1 MEEDRREKNPE
12 HQHDLTPY
20 EPKDREISTHIRHIE
35 EELEEEVHLRD
46 YFNVIMRRKWIVA
59 VFFISVVIT
68 VTLITFMTEP
78 VYKSTVTIKID
89 KEPPKVLAFED
100 VYQIER
106 IDADYYE
113 TQYKILSSRNIAKR
127 VIKKLHLDR
136 HKEFIGDGKGFSLS
150 SILSSMIGFLKS
162 GKGKVSTP
170 IYEDGVRT
178 DLIDAFLERV
188 EVQPVKKSQL
198 VRVSFKSHDPDLA
211 KKVANTIA
219 DTYIEFNLDSK
230 VEATKQARQWLEK
243 QIEVIRAKVE
253 ESEEKLNKYASLNEV
268 IFLDETKDRESILT
282 QRLSEISTAL
292 SEATNIRIQKESI
305 YREIKA
311 SGDNSPYILDNPLI
325 QDLKK
330 KYVSLESEYYELLKI
345 YKPEYTKMKALKNQ
359 MIAISKR
366 IDLEKTRIIKAIESD
381 YKTALR
387 REKYLKKLFEK
398 TKKELLD
405 FQNKMVQYQILK
417 REVDTNRQLY
427 NNMLQRLKEVGVSA
441 TMTATNI
448 QIIDRAEYPEAPF
461 KPKKSLNIML
471 SILVGLFGGVGL
483 AFFVEYFDNSV
494 KDLQDVEKRI
504 NLPSLG
510 VIPHFKDFDST
521 GNELVTLSD
530 SANPLSEAF
539 RSIGTFIMLS
549 SASKPPKTILI
560 TSPGSGDGKTTVVC
574 NTAASLIKSLKRGI
588 VIDADLRKPM
598 LNQKFGIT
606 NEVGLSTFLSGNI
619 EFNEGLIKKTNIQ
632 GLDIIT
638 SGPIPPNPSELLGSA
653 RMRDLLDA
661 LYTLYDFVLIDSAP
675 VLGMTDSLYLSNFT
689 EGVIIVIKA
698 GKTSRDALKETKRL
712 LNKINAK
719 ILGVVLN
726 DLKEQDMKYGYYYY
740 YSSYYSSYYKQ
751 EDT

>member
-12 HQHDLTPY
+12 HQHELTPY

-68 VTLITFMTEP
+68 VTLITFMTKP

-127 VIKKLHLDR
+127 VIKKLHLER

-162 GKGKVSTP
+162 GKGEVSNP

-198 VRVSFKSHDPDLA
+198 VRVSFKSHDPELA

-253 ESEEKLNKYASLNEV
+253 ESEERLNKYASLNEV

-305 YREIKA
+305 YREIQA

-366 IDLEKTRIIKAIESD
+366 IELEKTRIIKAIESD
-381 YKTALR
+381 YRAALR
-387 REKYLKKLFEK
+387 REEYLKKLFEK

-461 KPKKSLNIML
+461 KPKKSLNILL

-549 SASKPPKTILI
+549 SASKPPKTILV
-560 TSPGSGDGKTTVVC
+560 TSPGAGEGKTTVVC

-588 VIDADLRKPM
+588 VVDADLRKPM

-619 EFNEGLIKKTNIQ
+619 EFNEGLIKKTNIK

-638 SGPIPPNPSELLGSA
+638 SGPVPPNPSELLGSA

-675 VLGMTDSLYLSNFT
+675 VLGMTDSLYLSSFT

-712 LNKINAK
+712 LNKIGAK

-751 EDT
+751 EDA